1 MENRSTGTDIK
12 PTVEEQDKL
21 ERVVVTG
28 LSKNRK
34 RNVLIQLPFV
44 GAIMFFKVLLL
55 KLIE

>member
-21 ERVVVTG
+21 ERVVMTA

-34 RNVLIQLPFV
+34 RNVLIQTSFV
-44 GAIMFFKVLLL
+44 GATYVFKGYFSNF
-55 KLIE
+55 